1 LIVTYFIFFHYNS
14 PFLLL
19 LYPFYLSVIFSFF
32 VKVYRLVHDYVCKK
46 IEQNIKVS
54 ENEIELLWE
63 LDNLTNI
70 LDIIEKMPGFQNNI
84 EENIP
89 KAKDK
94 IRIAI
99 IIFLRKTIYN
109 IPKLLEK
116 IDMIYEDFDYPKD
129 MEKFI
134 SYMPIDDNYISTNYS
149 LDESRNYLLSNL
161 DLFIKEQIKKY
172 KLVDV

>member
-1 LIVTYFIFFHYNS
+1 MPVDWYVIYWGIKNK
-14 PFLLL
+14 FLNLD
-19 LYPFYLSVIFSFF
+19 V
-32 VKVYRLVHDYVCKK
+32 VHDYVCKK
-46 IEQNIKVS
+46 IERNIKVS
-54 ENEIELLWE
+54 EEEIELLWE
-63 LDNLTNI
+63 SDNLTNI
-70 LDIIEKMPGFQNNI
+70 LDIIEKMPEFQNNI
-84 EENIP
+84 EENIT

-149 LDESRNYLLSNL
+149 LDESRDYLLSNL

-172 KLVDV
+172 KLIAV

>member
-1 LIVTYFIFFHYNS
+1 M
-14 PFLLL
+14 
-19 LYPFYLSVIFSFF
+19 
-32 VKVYRLVHDYVCKK
+32 YRLNIFDDINMSVDWYVIYWGIKNKILNLDVVHDYVCKK
-46 IEQNIKVS
+46 IEQNIKIS
-54 ENEIELLWE
+54 EKEIELLWE
-63 LDNLTNI
+63 SDNLTNI
-70 LDIIEKMPGFQNNI
+70 LGIIEKMPEFQNDI
-84 EENIP
+84 EENIT

-116 IDMIYEDFDYPKD
+116 IDMIYEDFDYPED

-134 SYMPIDDNYISTNYS
+134 SYMPIDDNYISTNHF
-149 LDESRNYLLSNL
+149 LGESRNYLLSNL

-172 KLVDV
+172 KLVDI